1 MVLGYAADPEEGL
14 HQMEDGREVHRA
26 VVTGRGDGGEDV
38 RLVFQLTNDGYI
50 AVSSHRRVKLD
61 PLAVSKAVENLRY
74 LQAVA
79 LRGVRWNI
87 Q

>member
-1 MVLGYAADPEEGL
+1 
-14 HQMEDGREVHRA
+14 MEDGRERRR
-26 VVTGRGDGGEDV
+26 VVLTGRGDSGEDV
-38 RLVFQLTNDGYI
+38 RLVFQLTDDGYI

-74 LQAVA
+74 LQAIA
-79 LRGVRWNI
+79 LRGIRWHI